1 MKFTEEQIAK
11 YKKAHGEIFQFT
23 SKEGEV
29 SCLLRKPTRKELSY
43 ASMAGQNDPIK
54 FSELILSNCWL
65 AGDEEIKTDD
75 ELFMGVSQLLG
86 ELVKV
91 KSFELEKL

>member
-11 YKKAHGEIFQFT
+11 LKKAHGDIFKIT
-23 SKEGEV
+23 LESGE

-54 FSELILSNCWL
+54 FSELILNSCWL
-65 AGDEEIKTDD
+65 AGDEQIKTDD
-75 ELFMGVSQLLG
+75 ELFLGSSQLIG

-91 KSFELEKL
+91 KSAELEKL

>member
-1 MKFTEEQIAK
+1 MIFTEEQIAK
-11 YKKAHGEIFQFT
+11 LKKAHGTIFKIT
-23 SKEGEV
+23 LESGE

-54 FSELILSNCWL
+54 FSELILNGCWL
-65 AGDEEIKTDD
+65 DGDEQIKIDD
-75 ELFMGVSQLLG
+75 ELFLGASQVIG

-91 KSFELEKL
+91 KSAELEKL